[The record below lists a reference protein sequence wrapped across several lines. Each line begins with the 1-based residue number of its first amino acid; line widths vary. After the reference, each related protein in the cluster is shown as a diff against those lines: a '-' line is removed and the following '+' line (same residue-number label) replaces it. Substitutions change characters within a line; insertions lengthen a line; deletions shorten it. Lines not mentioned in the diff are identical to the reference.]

1 MNQVIGITGGIA
13 SGKSS
18 VSQFIQTEL
27 KCTVIDA
34 DLAARTVVEPGEDAY
49 YQVIQAFGEEIL
61 QADGSINRAKLG
73 EIIFNDKDKRM
84 ILNSIV
90 HPAVRQE
97 MLKQKEAA
105 FQRGETAV
113 FMDIPLLFES
123 KLTSMVDQT
132 LLVYVDDIIQK
143 ERLMKRNGYTDAE
156 AIARIQSQM
165 PLAEKKILADAVIDN
180 NGDFSETER
189 QVKEVLNRWHI
200 I

>member
-34 DLAARTVVEPGEDAY
+34 DLAARTVVEPEEDAY